1 MPVDLMIWS
10 LGRFSRHLSLAALL
24 LTHLKSTVAAWI
36 KLAKFEPGVGLPLDT
51 ASPRQI
57 ITAVN
62 SAAQPNI
69 LQSAIEGIVLVKNR
83 DNALPLRK
91 PKMLALYGYDG
102 QAPSKNH
109 PAGPNTK
116 YDLGFSSVNVTDAEM
131 QGLFIGYGELPGAAY
146 LGTLVSGGGSASSVP
161 AYIDSPYA
169 AFQRRAKDDGTFLIW
184 DFDSQDPSPASPG
197 TDACL
202 VFINEF
208 AAEGQ
213 DRSTVADSWS
223 DQLIMNVAAKCPNV
237 STTSFSHDDPH

>member
-1 MPVDLMIWS
+1 
-10 LGRFSRHLSLAALL
+10 LATFLL
-24 LTHLKSTVAAWI
+24 IDGKSTVAAWI
-36 KLAKFEPGVGLPLDT
+36 KLAKFEPGVGLPPDV
-51 ASPRQI
+51 ASPQQVI
-57 ITAVN
+57 SAVTAA
-62 SAAQPNI
+62 SRPNV
-69 LQSAIEGIVLVKNR
+69 LQSAVEGIVLVKNR

-102 QAPSKNH
+102 RAPSKNF

-184 DFDSQDPSPASPG
+184 DFESQDPSPASPG
-197 TDACL
+197 IDACL

-223 DQLIMNVAAKCPNV
+223 DQLIMNVAAECPNV
-237 STTSFSHDDPH
+237 STTSLPHDDSC

>member
-1 MPVDLMIWS
+1 VTN
-10 LGRFSRHLSLAALL
+10 GSR
-24 LTHLKSTVAAWI
+24 
-36 KLAKFEPGVGLPLDT
+36 
-51 ASPRQI
+51 
-57 ITAVN
+57 
-62 SAAQPNI
+62 PNI
-69 LQSAIEGIVLVKNR
+69 LQSAVEGIVLVKNR
-83 DNALPLRK
+83 DNTLPPRN

-102 QAPSKNH
+102 QAPSRNV

-131 QGLFIGYGELPGAAY
+131 QGLFIGHGELPGAAY

-169 AFQRRAKDDGTFLIW
+169 AFQRRARDDGTFLIW
-184 DFDSQDPSPASPG
+184 DFESQDPSPPSLG

-223 DQLIMNVAAKCPNV
+223 DQLVMNVAAHCPNV
-237 STTSFSHDDPH
+237 TTTSFPHDDSY